1 MAEADDELVIE
12 HEAGL
17 AVVRINRPAQ
27 MNSLSMD
34 LLGRLGVAIPALIAD
49 PAVRA
54 IMLTGTGPRAFC
66 AGADMG
72 MMGGPSDP
80 EQTLAGMK
88 SWHHWM
94 IALRETEKLVIGAIN
109 GAAAGGGFGIAMVAD
124 LLVAADT
131 AVFKGAFSTLGVA
144 ADFGLGFTLPR
155 AIGEKRAMEIIA
167 CDRRVSAAEA
177 KALGMVAE
185 VFPAE
190 SFAAEARA
198 YALKLA
204 AGSRGI
210 QLSKRLM
217 RLGDAAAFAAYLE
230 TEARTQTEAFQT
242 EDVREGV
249 RAFQERRPP
258 RFAGR

>member
-1 MAEADDELVIE
+1 
-12 HEAGL
+12 
-17 AVVRINRPAQ
+17 
-27 MNSLSMD
+27 
-34 LLGRLGVAIPALIAD
+34 
-49 PAVRA
+49 
-54 IMLTGTGPRAFC
+54 
-66 AGADMG
+66 
-72 MMGGPSDP
+72 
-80 EQTLAGMK
+80 
-88 SWHHWM
+88 
-94 IALRETEKLVIGAIN
+94 
-109 GAAAGGGFGIAMVAD
+109 
-124 LLVAADT
+124 
-131 AVFKGAFSTLGVA
+131 VFKGAFSTLGVA

-217 RLGDAAAFAAYLE
+217 RLGDSAAFAAYLE
-230 TEARTQTEAFQT
+230 AEARTQTEAFQT